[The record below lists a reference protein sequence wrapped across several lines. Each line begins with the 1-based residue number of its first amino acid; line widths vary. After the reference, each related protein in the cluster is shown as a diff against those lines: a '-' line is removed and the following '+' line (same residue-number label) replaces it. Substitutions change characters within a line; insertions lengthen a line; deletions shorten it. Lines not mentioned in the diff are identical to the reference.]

1 MPAEYATRT
10 RIAVDRGRAEAA
22 VEFPPAA
29 GKGKARAAAARRL
42 AVIYRVEARHPYRT
56 LHYNPA
62 SPDAPAPTPDEL
74 RLDVSGDPER
84 VARYLSAVPRYLAQV
99 EALATKAAR
108 AYGQWARSAAGEE
121 ALEYVDAGGARA
133 YARRFRA
140 DAFAAIADCFGI
152 SSLPR
157 YVDPAAPMWD
167 QAARIAWDLVKT
179 EGPVSLYAMQDET
192 EAEELLA
199 AADRTLDPAAE
210 AFERELAELRAAES
224 RRSARLFAALDG
236 EELPADEAPVEEAAA
251 EDVVEDQE
259 DEELPA
265 VDLTPVQ
272 RRWLHTA
279 AAHPEGHLPAA
290 VNLRTARALG
300 AAGLIAWTR
309 PQGRTV
315 PLAEAVWKLDAGEV
329 RITGAGRRRAAAE
342 ECERVVIVACGGRK
356 AVYAD
361 GIRKG
366 EPVIGAQAGELYVGS
381 YHRAMRRAADTLTQ
395 GGRTGRVLI
404 LSAKYGLVELSQHL
418 LNYGLKAGD
427 PGTVDGET
435 LRRQAHELGISGA
448 AVTVLGGRAYTAL
461 AAEVWDEFAAPLA
474 GTRGIGE
481 QLARLA
487 AIYDPARAAVEAAAE
502 DVVEDQEDEEL
513 LVPPAAAPQPVELV
527 PTVAW
532 GPSRPLS
539 RRLSSARLSSG
550 VTCADAPVPPAL
562 RAVRQG
568 EGHRGGG
575 VRPSNRWRAARHDVR
590 GPGVGHGE
598 RVHRPVIALAVAAAL
613 AVLAT
618 GCVSVSSTDDKAPPP
633 APPARR
639 FRLRRPQLGELH
651 PGPDPRG
658 TRPGRARSV
667 VLPLGRASSPSG
679 AVCRAPCPSGPA
691 RRAERSGRRVITR
704 TGRRRPPRA
713 TPCAMCAGPPRA
725 SPIRGSPRCAVAR
738 TGDRRPRRAVRAR
751 KVASGSRTRRIAF
764 RHVISETPLAGPPR
778 DLHRQGRLDQDAH
791 PRARPRPLG
800 PHGVPDRRRRLRPS
814 RRRRRRLALHLGPD
828 G

>member
-10 RIAVDRGRAEAA
+10 RIAVDRGHAEAA

-42 AVIYRVEARHPYRT
+42 AAIYRVSARHPYRT

-62 SPDAPAPTPDEL
+62 GSDAPEPTPDEL

-99 EALATKAAR
+99 DALATKAAR
-108 AYGQWARSAAGEE
+108 VYGQWARSAAGEE

-140 DAFAAIADCFGI
+140 DAFAAVADCFGI

-167 QAARIAWDLVKT
+167 QAARIAWDLVKA
-179 EGPVSLYAMQDET
+179 EGPVSLYAMHDEA

-199 AADRTLDPAAE
+199 AADRTPDPAAE

-236 EELPADEAPVEEAAA
+236 EELPADEAPV

-290 VNLRTARALG
+290 VNLRTARVLG
-300 AAGLIAWTR
+300 AAGLIAWTH

-329 RITGAGRRRAAAE
+329 RITAAGRRRAAVE
-342 ECERVVIVACGGRK
+342 ERERVVIVACGGRK

-366 EPVIGAQAGELYVGS
+366 EPVIGERAGALYVGS
-381 YHRAMRRAADTLTQ
+381 YHRAMRRAADALTQ
-395 GGRTGRVLI
+395 GGRSGRVLI

-418 LNYGLKAGD
+418 LNYNLKAGD

-461 AAEVWDEFAAPLA
+461 AGEVWDEFAAPLA

-487 AIYDPARAAVEAAAE
+487 AIYDPTRAAVEAAAE
-502 DVVEDQEDEEL
+502 VGDVVEDQVEEL
-513 LVPPAAAPQPVELV
+513 LDPPAAAPRPVELV
-527 PTVAW
+527 PTLAW
-532 GPSRPLS
+532 GQSCPLS
-539 RRLSSARLSSG
+539 RRLPSPRLSSG

-562 RAVRQG
+562 RAARQG

-575 VRPSNRWRAARHDVR
+575 ARPSNRWRAARHDVR

-598 RVHRPVIALAVAAAL
+598 RVHRPVAALAVAAL
-613 AVLAT
+613 AVLTT
-618 GCVSVSSTDDKAPPP
+618 GCVSVSSTDGKAPGPRPRPTASVSASTTPSAASFTQGPAREGLVRTGPGPSRPPSSAAPRRRAAPSAARPAPAARPAVPPQGPRARPP
-633 APPARR
+633 AP
-639 FRLRRPQLGELH
+639 
-651 PGPDPRG
+651 
-658 TRPGRARSV
+658 
-667 VLPLGRASSPSG
+667 
-679 AVCRAPCPSGPA
+679 
-691 RRAERSGRRVITR
+691 
-704 TGRRRPPRA
+704 
-713 TPCAMCAGPPRA
+713 
-725 SPIRGSPRCAVAR
+725 
-738 TGDRRPRRAVRAR
+738 PRRAVR
-751 KVASGSRTRRIAF
+751 
-764 RHVISETPLAGPPR
+764 PPR
-778 DLHRQGRLDQDAH
+778 RRPHRPPSTAPGYSMRDVCRAAQDVTD
-791 PRARPRPLG
+791 P
-800 PHGVPDRRRRLRPS
+800 
-814 RRRRRRLALHLGPD
+814 RLASLCRSTYG

>member
-42 AVIYRVEARHPYRT
+42 AAVYRVEARHPYRT

-84 VARYLSAVPRYLAQV
+84 VARYLSAVPRYLARV
-99 EALATKAAR
+99 EAVTTKAVR
-108 AYGQWARSAAGEE
+108 VYGRWARSVAGEE
-121 ALEYVDAGGARA
+121 ALEYTDAGGARA

-140 DAFAAIADCFGI
+140 DAFAAVADFLGI
-152 SSLPR
+152 SALPR

-167 QAARIAWDLVKT
+167 QAARIAWDVVKA
-179 EGPVSLYAMQDET
+179 EGPVSLYAMHDEA

-199 AADRTLDPAAE
+199 AADRTPDPAAE
-210 AFERELAELRAAES
+210 AFERELAELRAAER

-265 VDLTPVQ
+265 VELTPVQ

-279 AAHPEGHLPAA
+279 AAHREGFLPAS
-290 VNLRTARALG
+290 VNLRTARSLG
-300 AAGLIAWTR
+300 AAGLVQWTR
-309 PQGRTV
+309 PEGRTV
-315 PLAEAVWKLDAGEV
+315 PVAEAVWKLDAGEV
-329 RITGAGRRRAAAE
+329 RITAAGRRRAAAE
-342 ECERVVIVACGGRK
+342 ERERVVIVACGGRK

-361 GIRKG
+361 GVRKG
-366 EPVIGAQAGELYVGS
+366 EPVIGERAGALYVGS
-381 YHRAMRRAADTLTQ
+381 YHRAMRRAADALTQ
-395 GGRTGRVLI
+395 GGRSGRVLI
-404 LSAKYGLVELSQHL
+404 LSAKYGLVELDRHL
-418 LNYGLKAGD
+418 LNYDLKAGD

-448 AVTVLGGRAYTAL
+448 AVTVLGGRAYVEL
-461 AAEVWDEFAAPLA
+461 AGEVWDEFAAPLA

-487 AIYDPARAAVEAAAE
+487 AIYDPARAAVEAPAE
-502 DVVEDQEDEEL
+502 DVVEDQDQEDEEL
-513 LVPPAAAPQPVELV
+513 LDSPAAPARPVELA
-527 PTVAW
+527 PAA
-532 GPSRPLS
+532 GPRRRSRALSRPLS
-539 RRLSSARLSSG
+539 SPRLPSG

-562 RAVRQG
+562 RAARQG
-568 EGHRGGG
+568 RRHGGG
-575 VRPSNRWRAARHDVR
+575 GACPSNRWTAARRDVR

-598 RVHRPVIALAVAAAL
+598 RVHRPVIALAVAAL

-618 GCVSVSSTDDKAPPP
+618 GCVSVSSTDDRAPGPRARPVLSSAPGPAGVTQAPAREALTRTGPDPSPSPSSAAPRPRSTPSVARAPRPARSAPAARPAEPPQGHRVRPP
-633 APPARR
+633 AP
-639 FRLRRPQLGELH
+639 
-651 PGPDPRG
+651 
-658 TRPGRARSV
+658 
-667 VLPLGRASSPSG
+667 
-679 AVCRAPCPSGPA
+679 
-691 RRAERSGRRVITR
+691 
-704 TGRRRPPRA
+704 
-713 TPCAMCAGPPRA
+713 
-725 SPIRGSPRCAVAR
+725 
-738 TGDRRPRRAVRAR
+738 PRRAVRPP
-751 KVASGSRTRRIAF
+751 VSRPT
-764 RHVISETPLAGPPR
+764 
-778 DLHRQGRLDQDAH
+778 HR
-791 PRARPRPLG
+791 PARPTHRAPAA
-800 PHGVPDRRRRLRPS
+800 PSYSMRDVCRAAQGVTDPGLVSLCRS
-814 RRRRRRLALHLGPD
+814 TYG